1 MGNALRVDVFLK
13 ISEKWYEEGKTYES
27 NPEDYKSLAN
37 MLNTMTGRGK
47 LAPTIQKASDL
58 IGGAIWSPQLMASRL
73 NILGISDVVL
83 PPLGGKGY
91 YAGLSPEV
99 RKMQIKN
106 TAQMIGAGLALMS
119 LASISG
125 ADEVDFDPESP
136 TFGTIRIG
144 NKRIPVFSNFTK
156 YVKAIIQF
164 ITGKQN
170 IEGERIEKKRGQTVY
185 KFFRSSVPPS
195 TGLIV
200 DAITGVDYSGQPV
213 TAEGMVRGTIV
224 PISIESIGKELK
236 RDGAFGAATG
246 LGQFFGLNIT
256 DERDYVKREDK
267 PFEVKDPVT
276 FKKRE
281 TTPRE
286 LEVFKKRRD
295 QIYKELTRDYEKGGE
310 TIYITQNGDIKLSI
324 PSSVSD
330 DELSLWKEVSY
341 RQLDKE
347 KAKELYKLLMS
358 KAKKDAKSELE
369 LEEVGEKDNE

>member
-1 MGNALRVDVFLK
+1 M
-13 ISEKWYEEGKTYES
+13 
-27 NPEDYKSLAN
+27 
-37 MLNTMTGRGK
+37 
-47 LAPTIQKASDL
+47 
-58 IGGAIWSPQLMASRL
+58 
-73 NILGISDVVL
+73 
-83 PPLGGKGY
+83 
-91 YAGLSPEV
+91 
-99 RKMQIKN
+99 
-106 TAQMIGAGLALMS
+106 
-119 LASISG
+119 
-125 ADEVDFDPESP
+125 
-136 TFGTIRIG
+136 
-144 NKRIPVFSNFTK
+144 
-156 YVKAIIQF
+156 
-164 ITGKQN
+164 
-170 IEGERIEKKRGQTVY
+170 QTVT
-185 KFFRSSVPPS
+185 KFFRSGVPPATGAVIDILSGRDYAGQLVTTEGIIRS
-195 TGLIV
+195 TIAPMSL
-200 DAITGVDYSGQPV
+200 
-213 TAEGMVRGTIV
+213 EGIA
-224 PISIESIGKELK
+224 KEVK
-236 RDGAFGAATG
+236 RDGALGAVTG
-246 LGQFFGLNIT
+246 LGQFFGLNIS
-256 DERDYVKREDK
+256 DERDYVKREDQ